1 MTKTLKLSVFIVLGL
16 AGAAVALV
24 SYMQQRQSP
33 TDTGLETMLGYV
45 SADSPVVFAGQ
56 GLDVESGSSYYAS
69 LAHSAQ
75 DWQPLIELL
84 RESSAGPGR
93 ELLAELLS
101 DFKQTLADSGM
112 QGAMARYGLDP
123 EAAYLFYLD
132 AAAPVVRLS
141 LADPERFEQ
150 RLAEAE
156 AKVGQTARREALG
169 EYSLRVWPLAQSA
182 EALQLGLLLDEHSLT
197 LSLVSP
203 KDSPDMRLARFARS
217 PAERPLAGS
226 ELLKELRK
234 RYARADLFMGY
245 VDFHRL
251 TQAVLSPEQSPAGR
265 ELRRWFPE
273 QLDQLPQPSE
283 ACRREYTQLASQAP
297 RLAMG
302 MKEFSL
308 KADELSETLGFDLA
322 IVDEKTRESFR
333 QLQGFVP
340 PYSYRSEDK
349 LGAFALGLNMSQLVP
364 VLTDFWT
371 RFTQASFDCETL
383 KGLQQRARQT
393 NPAMLAMGT
402 AMVDSVR
409 GLGFAVYDISLEDAA
424 GGLPGGTVLFS
435 LSATRPADL
444 AALAT
449 NFVPQLAGSSPPS
462 ADGEPQPLPS
472 FMGQSDLY
480 WAIQGQHLVVYRGE
494 RAETAA
500 RSLADKSLDDPAHQ
514 GLTAGALNLREPM
527 ELLQLGEKAL
537 TRNWSDSGDC
547 AALYAG
553 ILSATRMP
561 MEASWREQ
569 FDITGWSARM
579 DLSMTLPTLSESGLE
594 GDYQLALLDGDSC
607 QWQPLGEERLQAE
620 GRGRYREQAQ
630 AADCTL
636 YESDFNWQLRGGLLH
651 QQPKSERERDTCE
664 VDWQPVAEP
673 VDFECRVYQPDDSG
687 FYCLVQ
693 NEERFDVYRYRRRQ

>member
-1 MTKTLKLSVFIVLGL
+1 MTKTLKLSALILLGL
-16 AGAAVALV
+16 AAVAVALV
-24 SYMQQRQSP
+24 SFMQQRQSP
-33 TDTGLETMLGYV
+33 HTGLESMLAYV
-45 SADSPVVFAGQ
+45 SVDSPMVFAGR

-156 AKVGQTARREALG
+156 DKVGQAARREALG
-169 EYSLRVWPLAQSA
+169 EHSLRVWPLAQSA

-197 LSLVSP
+197 LSLVSSR
-203 KDSPDMRLARFARS
+203 DSSEKRLARFARI

-226 ELLKELRK
+226 EPLKELRQ
-234 RYARADLFMGY
+234 RYARADLLMGY

-283 ACRREYTQLASQAP
+283 ACRRDYTQLVSQAP
-297 RLAMG
+297 RLTMG
-302 MKEFSL
+302 MTDFAL
-308 KADELSETLGFDLA
+308 KGNELSEALGLDLA
-322 IVDEKTRESFR
+322 IADEATRKSF
-333 QLQGFVP
+333 QQVQGFVP
-340 PYSYRSEDK
+340 PYSHTSEDK
-349 LGAFALGLNMSQLVP
+349 LGAFALGLDVSQLVP

-371 RFTQASFDCETL
+371 RFTQAGFECETL
-383 KGLQQRARQT
+383 QVLQQQARQT

-409 GLGFAVYDISLEDAA
+409 GLGLAVYDLSLEDAA
-424 GGLPGGTVLFS
+424 GGLPGGSVLFS
-435 LSATRPADL
+435 LSAARPADL

-449 NFVPQLAGSSPPS
+449 NFVPQLAGSVPPS
-462 ADGEPQPLPS
+462 TDGKPQPLPNI
-472 FMGQSDLY
+472 MGQSDLY
-480 WAIQGQHLVVYRGE
+480 WAIQGQHLVVYRGQK
-494 RAETAA
+494 AEKAA
-500 RSLADKSLDDPAHQ
+500 KSLAEQTLDDSAYQ
-514 GLTAGALNLREPM
+514 GLMAGALNLREPM
-527 ELLQLGEKAL
+527 ELLKLGEKAL
-537 TRNWSDSGDC
+537 TRNWADSGNC
-547 AALYAG
+547 AAFYAG

-561 MEASWREQ
+561 MEVSWREQ
-569 FDITGWSARM
+569 FDMTGWSARM

-594 GDYQLALLDGDSC
+594 GDYQLALLDDASC
-607 QWQPLGEERLQAE
+607 QWQPLGEERLQAD
-620 GRGRYREQAQ
+620 GQGRYLEQAQ
-630 AADCTL
+630 AKDCAL
-636 YESDFNWQLRGGLLH
+636 YESDFNWQLSGGLLH
-651 QQPKSERERDTCE
+651 QQPESERERDTCE
-664 VDWQPVAEP
+664 ADWQLVAEP

-693 NEERFDVYRYRRRQ
+693 DEERFDVYRYRKQ